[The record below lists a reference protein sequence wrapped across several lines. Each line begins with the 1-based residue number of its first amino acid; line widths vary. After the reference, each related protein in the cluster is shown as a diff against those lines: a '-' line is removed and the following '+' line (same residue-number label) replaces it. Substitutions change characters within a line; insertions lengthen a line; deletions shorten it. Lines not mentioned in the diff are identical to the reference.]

1 MFDWIRV
8 RYRVLHRRIYR
19 LERREV
25 YELRQWIRQTNSIV
39 HVSVVLFVPFL
50 IGTVT
55 WLFTS
60 VEQLSFFLFPPLA
73 SGIYTLFSDPRGQHA
88 SAWKF
93 VVGLT
98 VGAVCGLVVLQF
110 SATFLYHVQLGQFHV
125 SPDSAALSVLLT
137 AIATW
142 ALDVEE
148 PSAFSTALLV
158 LVVPTDPLDYV
169 VAVALSTL
177 IVAVVFT
184 AWRDLFYN
192 QRGQYFQRSVEAKH
206 DVLVPVVGGQIE
218 VTAMFASRLTA
229 ATSDGRVVLLDM
241 VSEETAASTDG
252 DEQKTRSIHGVKERI
267 ESETRA
273 SCEIYTMVA
282 EPSSADTILNMAV
295 ELGSDLVVTPLQ
307 KEHGR
312 PLPQVQELFDSDFDV
327 IAFQPGNSSTR
338 WERVLVPVRKA
349 GTIAQTMLG
358 AARRVAGDTGRVS
371 VCSCISRSSERRPT
385 ERMLSGLVETIRCPC
400 ETHVA
405 RATIDDYLSERA
417 RNYDLLIIG
426 ASTDRST
433 ASRWLSP
440 PTFERLDGVDCDI
453 AVIHS
458 NQSPEP

>member
-1 MFDWIRV
+1 MFDRV
-8 RYRVLHRRIYR
+8 QMRYRDLYQRIHR
-19 LERREV
+19 LERREMH
-25 YELRQWIRQTNSIV
+25 ELQQWLQQTNSIV

-73 SGIYTLFSDPRGQHA
+73 SGTYTLFSDPRGQHA

-93 VVGLT
+93 VAGLT

-110 SATFLYHVQLGQFHV
+110 SATFVYHVQLGQFHV

-142 ALDVEE
+142 ALNVEE

-158 LVVPTDPLDYV
+158 LVVPTDPLNYV
-169 VAVALSTL
+169 VAVALSTI
-177 IVAVVFT
+177 IVGVVFT
-184 AWRDLFYN
+184 AWRDLFYD
-192 QRGQYFQRSVEAKH
+192 QREQYFQRSVEAKK
-206 DVLVPVVGGQIE
+206 DVLVPVVDGQTE

-229 ATSDGRVVLLDM
+229 SSPDGRVVLLDM
-241 VSEETAASTDG
+241 VPKESGSNSDRGKQETS
-252 DEQKTRSIHGVKERI
+252 SIQSVKQRI
-267 ESETRA
+267 EAETDA
-273 SCEIYTMVA
+273 SCEVYTMIA
-282 EPSSADTILNMAV
+282 EQSSADAVLNMAV
-295 ELGSDLVVTPLQ
+295 ELGSDLIVTPFENERQ
-307 KEHGR
+307 EPSSHVR
-312 PLPQVQELFDSDFDV
+312 ELFKSDFDV
-327 IAFQPGNSSTR
+327 IAFRPGNTETH
-338 WERVLVPVRKA
+338 WERVLVPIRKA

-358 AARRVAGDTGRVS
+358 AARRIAGDTGRVS

-385 ERMLSGLVETIRCPC
+385 ERMLSSLVETIRCPC

-405 RATIDDYLSERA
+405 QATIDDYLSERA
-417 RNYDLLIIG
+417 RNYDLLVIG

-440 PTFERLDGVDCDI
+440 PTFERLEGIDCDI

-458 NQSPEP
+458 NQNPEP